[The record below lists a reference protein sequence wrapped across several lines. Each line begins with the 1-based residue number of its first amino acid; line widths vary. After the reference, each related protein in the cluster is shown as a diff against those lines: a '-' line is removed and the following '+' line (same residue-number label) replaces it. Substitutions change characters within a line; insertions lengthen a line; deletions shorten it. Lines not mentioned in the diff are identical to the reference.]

1 MIIYFSERSKKMF
14 NTGLKWYETADI
26 DNFTSNVGIKLRKA
40 INSPWRRIL
49 KLGISKKVIMEQ
61 YPVLA
66 KRKAYIFCV
75 NHSFDEDV
83 ISAICGIDRNVYVL
97 QGTTH
102 QMEHNP
108 IFYALWL
115 NGMIYVNR
123 LEEQSRKAAVLK
135 MERILQA
142 GNSIMLFPEGGY
154 NNTENQLVMPL
165 FASPYILSKKLEVEV
180 VPFITFHDC
189 GTKDIYIRAGE
200 PMALWKYGKWEALDM
215 LRDAMS
221 TIVYEIM
228 REHTEPVR
236 RADLGEDSRRDYME
250 IRKGVYACQKW
261 YEDVWEEELTHYPG
275 HGVTEPTRARD
286 YIDRVH
292 VTVENA
298 GVLAEV
304 LRRRE
309 EDKRYDF
316 IQYLRDTFELAPKK

>member
-1 MIIYFSERSKKMF
+1 MF

-26 DNFTSNVGIKLRKA
+26 DNFTSSTGIRLRKA
-40 INSPWRRIL
+40 INGPWRKIL
-49 KLGISKKVIMEQ
+49 RLGISKKVVMEQ
-61 YPVLA
+61 YPDLDG
-66 KRKAYIFCV
+66 RKAYIFCV

-123 LEEQSRKAAVLK
+123 LEEESRKAAVLK
-135 MERILQA
+135 MERILRA

-154 NNTENQLVMPL
+154 NNTENQLIMPL
-165 FASPYILSKKLEVEV
+165 FASPYILSRKLEVEV
-180 VPFITFHDC
+180 VPFITFHDY

-200 PMALWKYGKWEALDM
+200 PMPLWKYEKQEALDM

-221 TIVYEIM
+221 TIVYGIM
-228 REHTEPVR
+228 EEHTETVR
-236 RADLGEDSRRDYME
+236 RAAFGENPRRDYME
-250 IRKGVYACQKW
+250 IRKAVYACQEW

-275 HGVTEPTRARD
+275 HGVTEPSRARE

-292 VTVENA
+292 VTAENA
-298 GVLAEV
+298 GILAEV
-304 LRRRE
+304 LCRRE
-309 EDKRYDF
+309 EDKRYDL
-316 IQYLRDTFELAPKK
+316 IRYLRDTLELAQKD